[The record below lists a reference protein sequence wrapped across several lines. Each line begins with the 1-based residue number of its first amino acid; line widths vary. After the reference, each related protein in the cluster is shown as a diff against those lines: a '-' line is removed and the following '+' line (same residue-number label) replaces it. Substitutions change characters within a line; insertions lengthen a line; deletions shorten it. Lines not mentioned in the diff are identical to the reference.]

1 MKCVEVYKNLYHQE
15 PYGVAFCPYRISP
28 LGAHIDHQYGKIN
41 GLAID
46 KGIHMAYH
54 PKQNGV
60 VELQSLN
67 FPKRAQFFASAVP
80 DEKQGDWADH
90 LRGAAKILGEKYR
103 LKVGL
108 SGIIE
113 GSLPIG
119 GLSSSA
125 SVIICFLS
133 ALCKVNGI
141 HLEPM
146 EMILTAK
153 AAENQYVGVSC
164 GKLDQSCEVL
174 SKKNHLLYLDTKDDS
189 YELIPTSE
197 KMKPYKVA
205 IFFSGLERSLK
216 NSKYNLRQDECKAA
230 AYALMGYAGMDY
242 DTFANTRLRDVPYE
256 VFETYKDRLPELW
269 RRRAEHYYSEFA
281 RAEKGAE
288 LWRKG
293 DLDGYG
299 QLVFESGKSS
309 IYSYECGCDEL
320 KKLYEIM
327 TDTDGIYGGRFS
339 GAGFKGCCMALID
352 PDKAEDIEA
361 KVASEYL
368 KAFPALEGILY
379 IYGCY
384 MKERGKLL
392 TNTVVTTVMSN
403 FGLYKAF
410 DEKGIGYAKTA
421 VGDKYVYEYMAKNG
435 CRIGGEQ
442 SGHIIFSKY
451 ASTGDGILTS
461 LKMMEVMLAKKVPM
475 SKLAEPLKIYPQV
488 LENVRVTDK
497 KAAQNDPA
505 VQEAVKAVAE
515 ALGDTG
521 RILVRESGTE
531 PVVRVMVEA
540 PDHDTCQKYVSQ
552 VVDTIKING
561 YGV

>member
-1 MKCVEVYKNLYHQE
+1 MKLKCVETYEELYHQK
-15 PYGVAFCPYRISP
+15 PFDVAFCPYRISP

-54 PKQNGV
+54 PKQNGI

-67 FPKRAQFFASAVP
+67 FSKRAQFFVNAVP

-90 LRGAAKILGEKYR
+90 LRGAAKMLGEKYR
-103 LKVGL
+103 LKIGL
-108 SGIIE
+108 SGIIK

-133 ALCKVNGI
+133 ALCKVNDI
-141 HLEPM
+141 HMKPM
-146 EMILTAK
+146 ELILTAK

-197 KMKPYKVA
+197 AMKPYKIG

-230 AYALMGYAGMDY
+230 AYALMGYAGLDY
-242 DTFANTRLRDVPYE
+242 GTFAEARLRDVPYE
-256 VFETYKDRLPELW
+256 VFMAYKDRLPELW
-269 RRRAEHYYSEFA
+269 CRRAEHFYSEFA

-293 DLDGYG
+293 DLEGYG
-299 QLVFESGKSS
+299 QLVFESGQSS
-309 IYSYECGCDEL
+309 IYSYECGCNEL

-327 TDTDGIYGGRFS
+327 RETDGIYGGRFS

-352 PDKAEDIEA
+352 PDKVEDIEA
-361 KVASEYL
+361 KVTREYL
-368 KAFPALEGILY
+368 KAFPGLEG
-379 IYGCY
+379 
-384 MKERGKLL
+384 
-392 TNTVVTTVMSN
+392 
-403 FGLYKAF
+403 
-410 DEKGIGYAKTA
+410 
-421 VGDKYVYEYMAKNG
+421 KYSFYVCESA
-435 CRIGGEQ
+435 
-442 SGHIIFSKY
+442 
-451 ASTGDGILTS
+451 DG
-461 LKMMEVMLAKKVPM
+461 
-475 SKLAEPLKIYPQV
+475 
-488 LENVRVTDK
+488 VRV
-497 KAAQNDPA
+497 
-505 VQEAVKAVAE
+505 
-515 ALGDTG
+515 
-521 RILVRESGTE
+521 
-531 PVVRVMVEA
+531 
-540 PDHDTCQKYVSQ
+540 
-552 VVDTIKING
+552 
-561 YGV
+561 